1 MVSDTFW
8 NAIWLG
14 LIQIYTINIERHKSE
29 MDDKYTDLAVH
40 LQEVD
45 SRSKSNEH
53 RIDDL
58 ESDMKETKDM
68 QITLVK
74 LANGVE
80 NMGTQLMDVK
90 QDIQEV
96 KKGQDELSDKVTT
109 LENKPAQEEKKK
121 RDKIVFEVV
130 KYVIIGIIGFLLAQ
144 LAPGVF

>member
-1 MVSDTFW
+1 MD
-8 NAIWLG
+8 
-14 LIQIYTINIERHKSE
+14 ERQ
-29 MDDKYTDLAVH
+29 YTDLAVH

-53 RIDDL
+53 RIDEL
-58 ESDMKETKDM
+58 ESDMKETKNM

-80 NMGTQLMDVK
+80 NMGNQLMDVK

-109 LENKPAQEEKKK
+109 LENRPATETK
-121 RDKIVFEVV
+121 RRFDRIVDKLIWL
-130 KYVIIGIIGFLLAQ
+130 VIGGLVA
-144 LAPGVF
+144 GVLYAVLPNIPW

>member
-1 MVSDTFW
+1 MD
-8 NAIWLG
+8 
-14 LIQIYTINIERHKSE
+14 ERQ
-29 MDDKYTDLAVH
+29 YTDLAVH

-53 RIDDL
+53 RIDEL
-58 ESDMKETKDM
+58 ESDMKETKNM

-80 NMGTQLMDVK
+80 NMGNQLMDVK

-109 LENKPAQEEKKK
+109 LENRPATETK
-121 RDKIVFEVV
+121 RRFDKIVD
-130 KYVIIGIIGFLLAQ
+130 KLIWLVIGGLVA
-144 LAPGVF
+144 GVLYSVLPNMPW

>member
-1 MVSDTFW
+1 MD
-8 NAIWLG
+8 
-14 LIQIYTINIERHKSE
+14 ERQ
-29 MDDKYTDLAVH
+29 YTDLAVH

-58 ESDMKETKDM
+58 ESDMKETKNM

-80 NMGTQLMDVK
+80 NMGNQLMDVK

-109 LENKPAQEEKKK
+109 LENRPATETK
-121 RDKIVFEVV
+121 RRFDKIID
-130 KYVIIGIIGFLLAQ
+130 KLIWLVIGGLVA
-144 LAPGVF
+144 GVLYAVLPNMPW